1 MWIGYDAVILCLI
14 VLQSR
19 GNPGECKNCGCCATG
34 RSYKCRVG
42 DYCNYGCLDGYWG
55 KKCDNKCRDTNC
67 ARCIGNRGQ
76 SCQDCQTGYYGFNCG
91 NRCGS
96 QCKTCQHLTGCT
108 ECNTGYY
115 LKDGAC
121 IKCQNT
127 GCTCTIS
134 SQCNGCVQG
143 HYLNPEL
150 CSECPNYCTS
160 CISSTQCTS
169 CLDGRFGNKCQY
181 LCKENCV
188 HGICLSAKASCQCNI
203 KCIENKCDSSTGRC
217 LQGCINGYWNQTCD
231 RKCEPECLSCNQADG
246 SCSKCKS
253 STRYGPGCRQE
264 CSNTCK
270 RSECGIYGTCT
281 NGCVANT
288 FGNRCEHTCEVY
300 CKPKGNNTLCSENTG
315 MCLYGC
321 KTGYSGMICPQEAD
335 KQTSSNASLG
345 LGIGGGVVVLSV
357 IVIVGLFFNQ
367 RRRVNLR
374 NRSETPVR
382 EPANL
387 SVFYATV
394 SKGRASQVGYA
405 NGDTN
410 NLHFVNNVEN
420 HTYQS
425 PPPRR
430 FVKERT
436 PIISE
441 ENLEI
446 DKYRKKNILAEY
458 YNIADEDDAFSRKTA
473 VVFEDNCRVHYNNAN
488 KVHVADLAEY
498 VQTLLLKDLEE
509 EFQTIPYG
517 LAKAYE
523 VSQMKLNMHKNSSRW
538 RNRLHQ
544 CKLYR
549 RMLFLSIG
557 YRKRN
562 AYIATLGPMAK
573 QLGDY
578 GQFWQMVWQHK
589 VEKIV
594 MMTKLKDEKKTLCEQ
609 YWPDQHQ
616 SKLYGDVEVV
626 CKVEKLYADF
636 IWRHFTL
643 SRFTSWPDNGIPDD
657 VTSVTEFR
665 QRVNAL
671 PSTFDGPVL
680 VHCRFD

>member
-1 MWIGYDAVILCLI
+1 MHHNMLVGLDIPCLSTYNKCI
-14 VLQSR
+14 NYNGLSCIICT

-34 RSYKCRVG
+34 RSNKCRVG
-42 DYCNYGCLDGYWG
+42 DYCNYGCVDGYWG
-55 KKCDNKCRDTNC
+55 KKCNNKCRDTNC
-67 ARCIGNRGQ
+67 AKCVANRGQ
-76 SCQDCQTGYYGFNCG
+76 SCQECQTGYYGFNCG

-96 QCKTCQHLTGCT
+96 QCKTCQQMTGCT

-115 LKDGAC
+115 LDGEC
-121 IKCQNT
+121 IKCKNT

-134 SQCNGCVQG
+134 TQCNGCVQG
-143 HYLNPEL
+143 YYLNPEL

-169 CLDGRFGNKCQY
+169 CSDGRFGNKCQY

-203 KCIENKCDSSTGRC
+203 KCVGNKCDSSTGRC

-270 RSECGIYGTCT
+270 RSECGIYGTCS

-300 CKPKGNNTLCSENTG
+300 CKPKDNNTLCSENTG

-321 KTGYSGMICPQEAD
+321 KTGYSGRFCPQEAD
-335 KQTSSNASLG
+335 KQTSSTASLG

-357 IVIVGLFFNQ
+357 IVIVGLFFIL

-382 EPANL
+382 EPENL

-420 HTYQS
+420 HTYQT

-446 DKYRKKNILAEY
+446 D
-458 YNIADEDDAFSRKTA
+458 EDVAFSRETA
-473 VVFEDNCRVHYNNAN
+473 VVYEDNCRVHYNNAN

-498 VQTLLLKDLEE
+498 VQTLLFKDIEE
-509 EFQTIPYG
+509 EFQLRENDDTRVLVRGGETDYINASYID
-517 LAKAYE
+517 K
-523 VSQMKLNMHKNSSRW
+523 
-538 RNRLHQ
+538 
-544 CKLYR
+544 
-549 RMLFLSIG
+549 RMPLSLSNCFSH
-557 YRKRN
+557 YF
-562 AYIATLGPMAK
+562 GPMAK

-665 QRVNAL
+665 QRF
-671 PSTFDGPVL
+671 SQ
-680 VHCRFD
+680 